1 MSEKKGGK
9 VENSLFGDIKKEIF
23 DDNKFHLQK
32 HGSLANIGVEQVQK
46 IHSTVKIIRNKNHAC
61 MHVQRD
67 TGEDGKEL
75 SILYVPLCHKNC
87 DSTAQV

>member
-1 MSEKKGGK
+1 MQNMLYPGEYVRKGG
-9 VENSLFGDIKKEIF
+9 GGG
-23 DDNKFHLQK
+23 DNKFQLQK

-46 IHSTVKIIRNKNHAC
+46 IHSTVKIIINKNHAC
-61 MHVQRD
+61 AEGHKRRW
-67 TGEDGKEL
+67 EL